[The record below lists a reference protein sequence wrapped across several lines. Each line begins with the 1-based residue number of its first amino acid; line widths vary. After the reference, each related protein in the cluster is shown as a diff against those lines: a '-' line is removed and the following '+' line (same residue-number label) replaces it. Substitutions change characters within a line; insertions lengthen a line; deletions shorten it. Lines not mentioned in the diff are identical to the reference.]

1 MSDAPLAARL
11 DAPRPPRGALS
22 RAVAPLARMPGAV
35 AAASLFLALML
46 VVTLFAPLLQ
56 PYDFDHIDLLHRM
69 KPPLPLE
76 GSSWAHPLGTDR
88 LGRDLLSRL
97 LIGAQT
103 SIALALLGTVI
114 GAALGTAL
122 GFVAAHRGGWVDEA
136 ICTVVDFQA
145 AMPWF
150 IIALAVLAFMGN
162 SLMVFLFLMGIY
174 GWERYA
180 RITRGLVLAAREQGY
195 ARAVHALGAS
205 PARVY
210 ARHILPNIMGPLI
223 VQVTVNF
230 PETILFE
237 TSLSFLGLG
246 IRPPMTSLGQMLGDG
261 RDYLINAWW
270 LAVIPGVAIFLTTL
284 SMSILGD
291 WLRARLDPSLEA

>member
-1 MSDAPLAARL
+1 MSDVGIVERGRERRALGRLFGPL
-11 DAPRPPRGALS
+11 S
-22 RAVAPLARMPGAV
+22 RMPGTV
-35 AAASLFLALML
+35 AAAVLFLSLML
-46 VVTLFAPLLQ
+46 VVTLLAPLLQ
-56 PYDFDHIDLLHRM
+56 PYEFDEIDLLNRM
-69 KPPLPLE
+69 VPPLPLE
-76 GSSWAHPLGTDR
+76 GFTWTHPLGTDK

-114 GAALGTAL
+114 GAVLGTAL
-122 GFVAAHRGGWVDEA
+122 GFLAAHRGGWVDEVISTA
-136 ICTVVDFQA
+136 VDFQA
-145 AMPWF
+145 AMPYF

-162 SLMVFLFLMGIY
+162 SMLVFLTLMGIY

-195 ARAVHALGAS
+195 ARAVHALGGS
-205 PARVY
+205 PGRIY
-210 ARHILPNIMGPLI
+210 ARQILPNIMGPLI

-246 IRPPMTSLGQMLGDG
+246 IRPPMTSLGQMLGEG

-270 LAVIPGVAIFLTTL
+270 LAVIPGLTIFVTTL